1 MNETPLAQI
10 VSSRGLFCL
19 WDNFCVIFCMKHKA
33 QAVYTLALQ
42 MAKIDGVVSDDED
55 SKLAKNPILN
65 KIIKDFDIKKIEKK
79 IDDGEVTLESSI
91 ELIKSLELDEQ
102 IDILSIMWH
111 IVICDGLMDIK
122 EKELMEYMLK
132 ELDIE
137 LTTVSNRLQELLV

>member
-1 MNETPLAQI
+1 
-10 VSSRGLFCL
+10 
-19 WDNFCVIFCMKHKA
+19 MKHKA
-33 QAVYTLALQ
+33 QAVYTLALHI
-42 MAKIDGVVSDDED
+42 AKVDGVVSDDEN

-79 IDDGEVTLESSI
+79 IDDGKVTLESSI

>member
-1 MNETPLAQI
+1 
-10 VSSRGLFCL
+10 
-19 WDNFCVIFCMKHKA
+19 MKHKA
-33 QAVYTLALQ
+33 QAVYTLALHI
-42 MAKIDGVVSDDED
+42 AKVDGVVSDDEN

-65 KIIKDFDIKKIEKK
+65 KIVKDFDIKKIEKK
-79 IDDGEVTLESSI
+79 IDDGKVTLESSI